1 MSDPRVRPVTKAGSQ
16 EALKV
21 GIIANN
27 IRMQQMQQ
35 RPQQQQQQQPIP
47 TPQQVSILPT
57 FLPAAFMYKSDWRS
71 FFLLTVLLF
80 NFSCKNIGAKA
91 LIKYWCN

>member
-21 GIIANN
+21 GVIANN

-35 RPQQQQQQQPIP
+35 RPQQQQQQPIP
-47 TPQQVSILPT
+47 SPQQVSISPS
-57 FLPAAFMYKSDWRS
+57 FLLAAFCTSVGAG
-71 FFLLTVLLF
+71 FFYLQLCFLIF
-80 NFSCKNIGAKA
+80 GARILAQKHS
-91 LIKYWCN
+91 

>member
-21 GIIANN
+21 GVIANN

-35 RPQQQQQQQPIP
+35 RPQQQQQQPIP
-47 TPQQVSILPT
+47 TPQQVSISPS
-57 FLPAAFMYKSDWRS
+57 FLLAAFCTSVGAG
-71 FFLLTVLLF
+71 FFLLTVMLF
-80 NFSCKNIGAKA
+80 NFWCKNIGAKA
-91 LIKYWCN
+91 LIKCW